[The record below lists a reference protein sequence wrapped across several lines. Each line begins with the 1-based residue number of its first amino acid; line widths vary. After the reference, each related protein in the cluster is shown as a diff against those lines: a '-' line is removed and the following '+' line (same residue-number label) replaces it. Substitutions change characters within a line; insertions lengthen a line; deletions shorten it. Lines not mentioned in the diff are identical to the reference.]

1 MSRHVPPRTARR
13 ARTVP
18 LAMLL
23 IGIMTASC
31 TSGARRSSAEGD
43 PQANSTPGATATG
56 STTGTTSA
64 AGGTGTMTATDTA
77 SQSPSAASSAVAPTL
92 SRLTPDTIRLGRG
105 EAPTLTL
112 TGSGFVAGHTGG
124 SGGFAVG
131 GNAIHVGRATFDMI
145 PADSAGRSIR
155 FAMPLT
161 YTDTAARGRPSSFAP
176 GTFSV
181 SVTTPNGTSN
191 ALSLVMIP

>member
-1 MSRHVPPRTARR
+1 MSRHVPSLTVTRRRVRTLQLA
-13 ARTVP
+13 
-18 LAMLL
+18 AML
-23 IGIMTASC
+23 GGAVSASC
-31 TSGARRSSAEGD
+31 TSGARRANAESGTPTD
-43 PQANSTPGATATG
+43 STAVATGATGATG
-56 STTGTTSA
+56 ATSA
-64 AGGTGTMTATDTA
+64 TSGSGTMTATDTA
-77 SQSPSAASSAVAPTL
+77 TGSRPDMQAPTL
-92 SRLTPDTIRLGRG
+92 VRLTPDTIRLGRG

-112 TGSGFVAGHTGG
+112 TGSGFVPGHTGG
-124 SGGFAVG
+124 TGGFAVG
-131 GNAIHVGRATFDMI
+131 GNALHVGRATFDMI
-145 PADSAGRSIR
+145 PADTAGRTIR

>member
-1 MSRHVPPRTARR
+1 MR
-13 ARTVP
+13 ARAVQ
-18 LAMLL
+18 LAAVLCATL
-23 IGIMTASC
+23 GAALVASC
-31 TSGARRSSAEGD
+31 TSGARRANAESGAPADSTAAATTGSAV
-43 PQANSTPGATATG
+43 ATG
-56 STTGTTSA
+56 SA
-64 AGGTGTMTATDTA
+64 AAPAGAAAVPATDTTHNVR
-77 SQSPSAASSAVAPTL
+77 SATEPPTL
-92 SRLTPDTIRLGRG
+92 TRLAPDTIRLGRG

-112 TGSGFVAGHTGG
+112 TGSGFVPGHTGG

-145 PADSAGRSIR
+145 PADTAGRTIR

-181 SVTTPNGTSN
+181 SVTTPSGTSN
-191 ALSLVMIP
+191 ALTLVMIP